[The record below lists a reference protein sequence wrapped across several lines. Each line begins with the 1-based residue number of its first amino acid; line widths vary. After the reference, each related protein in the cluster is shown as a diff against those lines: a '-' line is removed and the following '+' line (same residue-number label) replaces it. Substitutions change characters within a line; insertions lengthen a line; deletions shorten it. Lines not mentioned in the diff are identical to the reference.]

1 MHTPHHPQKRIAIAR
16 ADSEILRALE
26 NIFAHQHD
34 PGPIGR
40 RNRLVTQAIRTLAY
54 YAVWPR
60 QFDHEPPDGMEVLL
74 AVSLVTHLYPPP
86 EEKDR

>member
-1 MHTPHHPQKRIAIAR
+1 MHTPTHPQKRITIAR

-26 NIFAHQHD
+26 PIFATQTGDTPLAH
-34 PGPIGR
+34 
-40 RNRLVTQAIRTLAY
+40 RNRLVARAIRTLAY

-74 AVSLVTHLYPPP
+74 AVSIVTHLYPPP
-86 EEKDR
+86 KGER